1 MMYPLK
7 PELKKKKA
15 ILLQENSPMW
25 NLKIL
30 ENNKPFRIIFKGFPM
45 SDYLLLI
52 SGILLMILGIIGCL
66 VPVLPGPPL
75 SFIGLILLHLSRFG
89 QFQAST
95 LIILGVIAV
104 VVTILDYIV
113 PIWGTKKFGGSKYG
127 TRGATVGL
135 IIGLFLGPAGII
147 IGPFMGAFAG
157 EMIFKDDIRYALK
170 AGFGSL
176 LGFLTGIGLKLAAS
190 FIMTFYFVKE
200 WVA

>member
-1 MMYPLK
+1 
-7 PELKKKKA
+7 
-15 ILLQENSPMW
+15 
-25 NLKIL
+25 
-30 ENNKPFRIIFKGFPM
+30 M

-66 VPVLPGPPL
+66 VPVLPGPPF
-75 SFIGLILLHLSRFG
+75 SFIGIILLHLSRFG
-89 QFQAST
+89 QFSGT
-95 LIILGVIAV
+95 ILIILGSLAA

-113 PIWGTKKFGGSKYG
+113 PVWGTRKFGGTKYG
-127 TRGATVGL
+127 ARGATVGL

-147 IGPFMGAFAG
+147 IGPLIGAFVG
-157 EMIFKDDIRYALK
+157 EMIFRDDISYALK

-200 WVA
+200 WIA